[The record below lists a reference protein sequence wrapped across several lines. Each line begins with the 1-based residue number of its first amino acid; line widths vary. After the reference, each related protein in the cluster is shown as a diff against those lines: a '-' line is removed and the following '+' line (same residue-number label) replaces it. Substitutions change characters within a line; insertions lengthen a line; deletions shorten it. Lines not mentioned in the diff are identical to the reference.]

1 MIKCVICSD
10 KAHGVHFGVNSCRA
24 CAAFFRRSIIYER
37 KYKCRFDNN
46 CDVNKGVRCVCRC
59 CRLKKCLDEGMDAK
73 VLEKHPPSSK
83 TIGSPPGSEM
93 ETTVVYPVQTT
104 VHPVVQPFAIPNSSS
119 AFMPVN
125 RNIGLQPI
133 QDNLTFEDEKSY
145 TLLTKSPPKQ
155 LLPSNDTLLHFP
167 LPSQSNFVSN
177 VINNLN
183 LGALFGAELPR
194 LPVANADPTP
204 VTNEICRG
212 YRKLCSLRKATE
224 RLIETTQS
232 QKLFDP
238 IEEMLSE
245 HFLPFGNLSTET
257 KWTMMR
263 NFYPAFVV
271 AERSFITSQI
281 ISNKDDDRVF
291 LSRRL
296 YIHISNIPHFF
307 TVKECKSSPEDMAQ
321 VFGSTFRNI
330 RRHVSDVLFDL
341 AITEQELCAL
351 MGILLWNDLIAG
363 LSMDEIKIIL
373 HAKDAIYAELYSLC
387 QIGGR
392 NLEDAGIRFSK
403 IVNTMP
409 IIQKFAGEVGQNFS
423 LVKLMNIFDVD
434 PFVHMSF
441 PRRYV

>member
-73 VLEKHPPSSK
+73 VLEKHPPSNK

-119 AFMPVN
+119 AFVPVN

-133 QDNLTFEDEKSY
+133 QDSNLTIEDEKSY
-145 TLLTKSPPKQ
+145 TLLTKCPPKQ

-204 VTNEICRG
+204 VINEIFRG

-224 RLIETTQS
+224 RLTETTQS
-232 QKLFDP
+232 QKLFDL
-238 IEEMLSE
+238 IEGTTEMTEAKFDEHLTLIKHDFPLVSEMLSE
-245 HFLPFGNLSTET
+245 HFSPFGNFSTET
-257 KWTMMR
+257 KWTMIR
-263 NFYPAFVV
+263 NFYPAFVL
-271 AERSFITSQI
+271 AERGFITSQI

-291 LSRRL
+291 FSRRL
-296 YIHISNIPHFF
+296 YAHLSNMPNFF
-307 TVKECKSSPEDMAQ
+307 TVKECKSSPEDVAQ
-321 VFGSTFRNI
+321 VFASTFMNI
-330 RRHVSDVLFDL
+330 RRHVIDVFFDL

-351 MGILLWNDLIAG
+351 MGILLWNDCNQCL
-363 LSMDEIKIIL
+363 
-373 HAKDAIYAELYSLC
+373 
-387 QIGGR
+387 
-392 NLEDAGIRFSK
+392 NL
-403 IVNTMP
+403 
-409 IIQKFAGEVGQNFS
+409 
-423 LVKLMNIFDVD
+423 LV
-434 PFVHMSF
+434 
-441 PRRYV
+441 